1 MLIRFLFDKHG
12 QIHNQ
17 FWGIFITYPSWIA
30 SVSMTSFLEPSMT
43 LARASCLMLL
53 SILVTSSW
61 CGWRGRRAAMGQVL
75 AEWLVVDSRLVL
87 AIDGRRLLNSL
98 RVMTVL
104 PSLPTFTVYTLYFL
118 FSVT

>member
-1 MLIRFLFDKHG
+1 M
-12 QIHNQ
+12 
-17 FWGIFITYPSWIA
+17 FITYLSWIA

-104 PSLPTFTVYTLYFL
+104 PSLPAFTVYTFSSQLLDISSCFYILITDFITDSFL
-118 FSVT
+118 I